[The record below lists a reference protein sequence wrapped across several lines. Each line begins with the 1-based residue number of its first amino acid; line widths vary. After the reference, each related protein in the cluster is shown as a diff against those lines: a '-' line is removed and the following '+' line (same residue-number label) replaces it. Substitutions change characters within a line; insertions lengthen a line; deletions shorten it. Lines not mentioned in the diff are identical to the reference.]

1 MLGFL
6 YRAYMHTPLDSLKN
20 QRGTKPTPRTI
31 SFDWMTIKEWMAL
44 FDQHNEIAKSGK
56 TQLLFLG
63 DSITENWNKEVWQKY
78 FSIYQAHNFG
88 IGGDHTGNL
97 LWRLQNLE
105 SKNLSPKL
113 IVLQIGVNNFGH
125 LNEKPA
131 EVFQGIQKVIEQCKL
146 IMPSSHILLHGI
158 LPFGQSKQSP
168 NREYVKTVNTLLL
181 ALADNTTITYCD
193 YGELFL
199 NNRENI
205 DKGMMADFLHPTPF
219 AYSIWAK
226 ALIKDIKL
234 LLS

>member
-1 MLGFL
+1 
-6 YRAYMHTPLDSLKN
+6 MHNSLDRLKN
-20 QRGTKPTPRTI
+20 QRGTKSAPRTI

-44 FDQHNEIAKSGK
+44 FNKHNEIAKSGK

-63 DSITENWNKEVWQKY
+63 DSITENWDKEIWQKY
-78 FSIYQAHNFG
+78 FSIYHAHNFG

-146 IMPSSHILLHGI
+146 IMPSSHILLHGL
-158 LPFGQSKQSP
+158 LPFDQSKQSP
-168 NREYVKTVNTLLL
+168 NREYVKTVNTLLM
-181 ALADNTTITYCD
+181 ALDDNYITYRD
-193 YGELFL
+193 YGKLFL
-199 NNRENI
+199 NKKENI
-205 DKGMMADFLHPTPF
+205 ETEMMADFLHPTPL
-219 AYSIWAK
+219 AYRIWAK
-226 ALIKDIKL
+226 ALIKDIL
-234 LLS
+234 LLID